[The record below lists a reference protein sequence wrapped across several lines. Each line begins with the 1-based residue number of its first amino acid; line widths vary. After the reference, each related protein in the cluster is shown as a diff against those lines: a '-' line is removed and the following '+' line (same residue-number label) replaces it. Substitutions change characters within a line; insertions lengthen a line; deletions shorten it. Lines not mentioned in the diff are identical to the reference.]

1 MKSRTFAFALVTLAG
16 PALADDKQQ
25 CAAAY
30 TDAQSL
36 RDAHKLVEEREKLRV
51 CSQST
56 CAAFM
61 QKDCTAWLAQVE
73 STLPSIVILAH
84 TATGDSVVDA
94 SVTMDGTPLTSRL
107 DGRAIDVNPGVHT
120 FVLTTPQNEQTSVTS
135 VVSEGQRAQQ
145 IVVTFGHAPARQQ
158 PTPPPPPEKEAPTAP
173 ASSPLRPIGFVTLG
187 VGVASVVTGSI
198 LGLVAS
204 ATKSSSCDQNN
215 VCTPGSIST
224 LYAEANTSTAT
235 LIAGGVL
242 AAVGITFVIVGH
254 PRAHASTALHVAPF
268 VGAATGLSLTG
279 AF

>member
-1 MKSRTFAFALVTLAG
+1 VLLATGSAF
-16 PALADDKQQ
+16 ADDKQQ

-84 TATGDSVVDA
+84 TATGDAVVDA
-94 SVTMDGTPLTSRL
+94 SVMMDGMLLTSRL

-120 FVLTTPQNEQTSVTS
+120 FILTTAHNEQTSVTA

-145 IVVTFGHAPARQQ
+145 IVATFGHAPSSSQQQ
-158 PTPPPPPEKEAPTAP
+158 PTTPPPPPKETPTASG
-173 ASSPLRPIGFVTLG
+173 SSPLRPIGYVTLG

-204 ATKSSSCDQNN
+204 ATKGSSCDQAN

-242 AAVGITFVIVGH
+242 VAAGITFIILGH
-254 PRAHASTALHVAPF
+254 PRASASTALRVVPF
-268 VGAATGLSLTG
+268 VGTSSGLAVG
-279 AF
+279 GVF